1 MGTAYLVADVLGL
14 VALDEGGRVVHRRF
28 FEWPSEALAERLIL
42 LERFEP
48 IREILEF
55 INELSEK
62 GFTTV
67 VVEDAELARNIVS
80 RLGTDRVEVRAEV
93 PSKGGT
99 QYRLNFWDRYLSEAL
114 GLDQKS
120 YYERLFEVSDLI
132 TRKKLRKAAEKRDLF
147 IAQAISTLDD
157 VDKILNLMAS
167 RIREWYG
174 LHFPELEE
182 LVGDHREYVRLV
194 YMLGHRSN
202 FTVEAV
208 SQALG
213 WPEDRA
219 LKVARAA
226 EKSVGAD
233 MAEWDL
239 DQIKSYAKVFL
250 DMLDYRSRLAE
261 YIDEAMKEVAPNV
274 RELVGPLLGARLV
287 KLAGGL
293 MKLAMLP
300 ASTIQVLGAE
310 KALFRALRT
319 GGKPPKHGIIFQFPE
334 IFRAPRWQR
343 GKIARALAAKLAIAA
358 KADAFTGNFIAPR
371 LKEELMKRIQE
382 VKTLYAKPPPKQPP
396 AQPQRRPERPAR
408 SPRPPRSGGRP
419 ERREK
424 R

>member
-1 MGTAYLVADVLGL
+1 MGTAYLVADVVGL
-14 VALDEGGRVVHRRF
+14 VALDEGGRVVHRKF
-28 FEWPSEALAERLIL
+28 FEGPLESLAEKLMRL
-42 LERFEP
+42 EKFEP
-48 IREILEF
+48 IDELLDF
-55 INELSEK
+55 VGELSEK
-62 GFTTV
+62 GFKTV

-80 RLGTDRVEVRAEV
+80 RLGSDKVEVRAEV
-93 PSKGGT
+93 PSKGGVM
-99 QYRLNFWDRYLSEAL
+99 YRHRFWDTYLSEAL
-114 GLDQKS
+114 GLDRQS

-132 TRKKLRKAAEKRDLF
+132 TRRKLRQAAEKRDLF
-147 IAQAISTLDD
+147 VAQAISTLDD

-194 YMLGHRSN
+194 YSLGHRSN
-202 FTVEAV
+202 FTVENIAKF
-208 SQALG
+208 LD

-219 LKVARAA
+219 SKVAKAA
-226 EKSVGAD
+226 ERSVGAD

-239 DQIKSYAKVFL
+239 DQIRVYAKSFL
-250 DMLDYRSRLAE
+250 DLLDYRSRLAE
-261 YIDEAMKEVAPNV
+261 YIDEAMKEVAPNI
-274 RELVGPLLGARLV
+274 RELVGPLLGARLI

-319 GGKPPKHGIIFQFPE
+319 GGKPPKHGIIFQFPD

-371 LKEELMKRIQE
+371 LKEELMQRIQE
-382 VKTLYAKPPPKQPP
+382 VKTLYAKPPPKQP
-396 AQPQRRPERPAR
+396 QPPRRPERPAR
-408 SPRPPRSGGRP
+408 SPRPPRPGGRP